1 MNELDRKI
9 REALPPHEAEQLGP
23 LDEPSVWEQVKQL
36 FQGRLWWVSLLLAV
50 GAGVVSIFMVVS
62 AVWSSARWAS
72 VNMVWIM
79 KHYTRPRPRAYF
91 FQAEGV
97 REMLAWAGGF
107 GLSLVVVSF
116 CRLWFWLMLHRNAV
130 VREVKRVE
138 LQVARLSGRLRMPT

>member
-62 AVWSSARWAS
+62 AV
-72 VNMVWIM
+72 
-79 KHYTRPRPRAYF
+79 YF

-107 GLSLVVVSF
+107 GLSLIVVSF